1 MKFGLVVI
9 MQHRG
14 DPMLYYKK
22 EVKMTKTFIY
32 RLKDGINE
40 AMMSV
45 RDGYNDLAYD
55 ELEKLLDFLNKELE
69 NVK

>member
-1 MKFGLVVI
+1 
-9 MQHRG
+9 
-14 DPMLYYKK
+14 
-22 EVKMTKTFIY
+22 MTKTFIY

>member
-1 MKFGLVVI
+1 MKFRLVVI

-14 DPMLYYKK
+14 DPMLFYRK

-45 RDGYNDLAYD
+45 RDGYNGLAYD
-55 ELEKLLDFLNKELE
+55 ELEKLLEFLNKELE